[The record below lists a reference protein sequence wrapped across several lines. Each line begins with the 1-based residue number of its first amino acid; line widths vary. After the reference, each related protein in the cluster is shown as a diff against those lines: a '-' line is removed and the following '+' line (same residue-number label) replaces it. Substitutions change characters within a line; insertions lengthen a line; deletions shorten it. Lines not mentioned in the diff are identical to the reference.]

1 MELEQKDVSTQTE
14 EVAFKVLVGISPD
27 RAITFVSSLFPISDK
42 ALTRESGILDLLRPS
57 VEGCTS

>member
-1 MELEQKDVSTQTE
+1 MSTQTE